1 MIVRILNEGQFR
13 LSEEALAS
21 LNTFDDD
28 VEQAVNADDQAALTA
43 VLHAL
48 LSDVRSRGERVPD
61 DELADSDLILPD
73 EAATVADVRA
83 WLSDSEEGLI
93 PD

>member
-1 MIVRILNEGQFR
+1 M
-13 LSEEALAS
+13 
-21 LNTFDDD
+21 
-28 VEQAVNADDQAALTA
+28 NADDQAALTT

-48 LSDVRSRGERVPD
+48 LDDVRARGERVPD
-61 DELADSDLILPD
+61 DALADSDLILPD
-73 EAATVADVRA
+73 AEATVADVRA